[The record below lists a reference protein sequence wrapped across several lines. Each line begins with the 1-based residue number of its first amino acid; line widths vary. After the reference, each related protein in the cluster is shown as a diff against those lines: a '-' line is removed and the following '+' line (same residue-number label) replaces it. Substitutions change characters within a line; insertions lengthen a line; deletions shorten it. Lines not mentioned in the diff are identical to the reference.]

1 MNSPQIATSQTV
13 PQQQQSVHGSYN
25 MGSSQILRELIA
37 FSAESDEIALE
48 TRHADEI
55 DQVICRK
62 HLRKLLTALQAR
74 DAATLSHC
82 RRVAFLAK
90 GIATNLGWEGIH
102 LKRLEVAAL
111 LHDIGKIGVPDHI
124 IFKPGKLTSD
134 EIELMSHYHH
144 IGLDVL
150 QACRTDHEVLTILSQ
165 TRFHFSGATNG
176 YQCIGSD
183 VHQGARI
190 LAIADA
196 YDSLATDQVYR
207 AGKKHEEIM
216 SILMGAAGTQF
227 DGNIICA
234 LSRWEQTERDTF
246 HEAIQEVNQNFQ
258 PKPLTEQ
265 EISEANLISNIFSY
279 LFQIESLYDGFYIV
293 NADFQFVLF
302 SPGLEQLTEIRA
314 FDILETA
321 WTNHSLPITNQ
332 EGTSLASSEHTMN
345 RVIASGKSMTT
356 ELMLKRPD
364 GRLIQIEVQSVPMFG
379 EDGRLVGV
387 AEIFRD
393 LSRSLKRPQEFNEL
407 KMAASQDALTSVAN
421 RGELETQLAILL
433 NQASQNQNAAPL
445 SIIFIDADHF
455 KNINDTYGHAVGDE
469 VLIELARL
477 FQHETYSGELVGRY
491 GGEEFVI
498 LCPETDLDHARL
510 KAERLRLAVNNL
522 KLSNLNNNR
531 ITASFGVAQLEPGD
545 SLESLFHR
553 ADNALYQAKET
564 GRNRV
569 CSLTCDEQMSG
580 AAPDIVEP
588 AQPNV
593 GKMVFESSFSA
604 LISSDIVVYKL
615 GGFVNDNDARLT
627 EVNPNRAV
635 MRLGKAGLLPFWGKT
650 DDRRPIEV
658 ELVFDNATKKST
670 SASRHAT
677 PRVEVMIRMTPLGWI
692 KQPDVFQQ
700 RATRVFR
707 LLKDYFVAD

>member
-1 MNSPQIATSQTV
+1 MNSPMIANTETM
-13 PQQQQSVHGSYN
+13 PQQQSVHGSYN

-37 FSAESDEIALE
+37 FSTEAEEFALDSHH
-48 TRHADEI
+48 TDEI

-62 HLRKLLTALQAR
+62 YLRKLLTALQAR
-74 DAATLSHC
+74 DASTLSHC

-207 AGKKHEEIM
+207 TGKKHEEIM

-246 HEAIQEVNQNFQ
+246 HEAILEVNQNFQ
-258 PKPLTEQ
+258 PKPLTEP
-265 EISEANLISNIFSY
+265 EIAEANLVSNIFSY

-302 SPGLEQLTEIRA
+302 SPGLEQLTNLRA
-314 FDILETA
+314 FDLLGTS
-321 WTNHSLPITNQ
+321 WTNHSVPVTNQ
-332 EGTSLASSEHTMN
+332 QGTPLASSEHTMN

-356 ELMLKRPD
+356 ELMLQRPD
-364 GRLIQIEVQSVPMFG
+364 GRLLQIEVQSVPMFG

-421 RGELETQLAILL
+421 RGELETQLAIML
-433 NQASQNQNAAPL
+433 NQANQSQPAAPL

-455 KNINDTYGHAVGDE
+455 KNINDTYGHGVGDE

-498 LCPETDLDHARL
+498 LCPETDLKHARL

-522 KLSNLNNNR
+522 DLESVNHNR
-531 ITASFGVAQLEPGD
+531 ITASFGVTQMEPGD

-580 AAPDIVEP
+580 TAAETVEP
-588 AQPNV
+588 VPTNSD
-593 GKMVFESSFSA
+593 KMVFESSFSA

-658 ELVFDNATKKST
+658 ELVFDNATRKST
-670 SASRHAT
+670 SGSRNAS
-677 PRVEVMIRMTPLGWI
+677 PRVDVMIRMTPLGWI
-692 KQPDVFQQ
+692 KQPQIFQQ
-700 RATRVFR
+700 RAARLFR
-707 LLKDYFVAD
+707 LLKDYFAAD

>member
-1 MNSPQIATSQTV
+1 MNSSLIANNQTM
-13 PQQQQSVHGSYN
+13 PQQQSVHGSYH
-25 MGSSQILRELIA
+25 MGSSQILRELVA
-37 FSAESDEIALE
+37 FSAESDELALN
-48 TRHADEI
+48 TQHTDDV

-74 DAATLSHC
+74 DAVTLGHC

-90 GIATNLGWEGIH
+90 GIANNLGWEGIH

-207 AGKKHEEIM
+207 TGKKHEEIM

-234 LSRWEQTERDTF
+234 LSRWEQTERETF
-246 HEAIQEVNQNFQ
+246 HEAIQEVNRNFQ

-265 EISEANLISNIFSY
+265 EIAEANLISNIFSY

-293 NADFQFVLF
+293 NSDFQFVLF
-302 SPGLEQLTEIRA
+302 SPGLEQLTNLRSG
-314 FDILETA
+314 DMLGNA
-321 WTNHSLPITNQ
+321 WTNHSVPVTNQ
-332 EGTSLASSEHTMN
+332 DGSMLASSEHTMN

-379 EDGRLVGV
+379 EEGRLVGV

-393 LSRSLKRPQEFNEL
+393 LSRSLKRPQEFNQL

-421 RGELETQLAILL
+421 RGELETQLAIML
-433 NQASQNQNAAPL
+433 NHASQNQNTAPL

-455 KNINDTYGHAVGDE
+455 KSINDTYGHAVGDE

-498 LCPETDLDHARL
+498 LCPETDLEHARQ

-522 KLSNLNNNR
+522 KLENLNNNR
-531 ITASFGVAQLEPGD
+531 ITASFGVAQLESGD

-569 CSLTCDEQMSG
+569 CSLTCEEQMSG
-580 AAPDIVEP
+580 AVPEAVAP
-588 AQPNV
+588 AQSDA
-593 GKMVFESSFSA
+593 GKMIFESSFSA

-635 MRLGKAGLLPFWGKT
+635 MRLGKSGLLPFWGKT

-658 ELVFDNATKKST
+658 ELVFDNATRKST
-670 SASRHAT
+670 SGSRNAT

-692 KQPDVFQQ
+692 KQPEVFLK
-700 RATRVFR
+700 RAARVFR
-707 LLKDYFVAD
+707 LLKDYFVAE

>member
-1 MNSPQIATSQTV
+1 MNSPLIANSQTI
-13 PQQQQSVHGSYN
+13 PQQQSVHGSYN

-37 FSAESDEIALE
+37 FSAESDELALG
-48 TRHADEI
+48 THQADEI

-62 HLRKLLTALQAR
+62 HLRKLLTALQSR

-165 TRFHFSGATNG
+165 TRFHFSGSTNG
-176 YQCIGSD
+176 YQYIGSD

-207 AGKKHEEIM
+207 TGKKHEEIM

-246 HEAIQEVNQNFQ
+246 HEAILEVNQNFE

-265 EISEANLISNIFSY
+265 ELAEANLISNIFSY

-302 SPGLEQLTEIRA
+302 SPGLEQLTNQRA
-314 FDILETA
+314 SDLLETA
-321 WTNHSLPITNQ
+321 WTSHSIPITNQ
-332 EGTSLASSEHTMN
+332 EGTSLAASEHTMN
-345 RVIASGKSMTT
+345 RVIASGKSMTS
-356 ELMLKRPD
+356 ELMLQRPD

-407 KMAASQDALTSVAN
+407 KRAASQDALTSVAN
-421 RGELETQLAILL
+421 RGELETQLAIML
-433 NQASQNQNAAPL
+433 NQASQNQHTAPL

-522 KLSNLNNNR
+522 KLDNLNQNR

-580 AAPDIVEP
+580 AAPDIVETP
-588 AQPNV
+588 QPTP
-593 GKMVFESSFSA
+593 GKMVFENSFSA

-658 ELVFDNATKKST
+658 ELVFDNATRKSN
-670 SASRHAT
+670 SASRNAS

-692 KQPDVFQQ
+692 KQTDVFQQ
-700 RATRVFR
+700 RAARVFR